1 MARVA
6 RDLAD
11 VAAVDL
17 SLDVQRLQRHVIP
30 VVAAVGAAPHAGAS
44 DAEYRA
50 WPPATGQDTVHVDH
64 VVVDVLAVAQI
75 LPMLAAISRADSAT
89 DLDRTAQVLGLDD
102 ASVENQ
108 HPLRRVGVRRRS
120 DVGEAHADRQAG
132 PTFAR
137 IIAAIDLAIFATD
150 QDHI

>member
-1 MARVA
+1 MARVT

-75 LPMLAAISRADSAT
+75 LPMLAAIGRTDRAT
-89 DLDRTAQVLGLDD
+89 DLDGAIKVIGL
-102 ASVENQ
+102 
-108 HPLRRVGVRRRS
+108 
-120 DVGEAHADRQAG
+120 AG
-132 PTFAR
+132 AG
-137 IIAAIDLAIFATD
+137 
-150 QDHI
+150 